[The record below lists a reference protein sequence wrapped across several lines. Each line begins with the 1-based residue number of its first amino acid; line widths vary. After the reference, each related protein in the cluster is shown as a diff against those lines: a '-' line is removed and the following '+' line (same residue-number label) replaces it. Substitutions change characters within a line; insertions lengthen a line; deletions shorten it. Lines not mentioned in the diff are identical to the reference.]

1 MRRTERP
8 ALKGSQ
14 TMKNDPNSPR
24 DTGKSRDSKAER
36 RAVPPKI
43 EKTDESPPQRPHL
56 LEHRGHRWARRNA
69 HV

>member
-1 MRRTERP
+1 
-8 ALKGSQ
+8 
-14 TMKNDPNSPR
+14 MKTDPNSPR

-36 RAVPPKI
+36 KAVPPKI
-43 EKTDESPPQRPHL
+43 EKTDESLPQRLHL